1 MKTQLIKKDPSF
13 GLFLNA
19 IRTFEAE
26 SSVKGILIFA
36 SDDDGYTPEGID
48 SILKSCKLPVFGGVF
63 PQIIFKNKKYDQGTL
78 IVGLDQK
85 PDIFV
90 VQELSNTELVY
101 EDQLE
106 VLPLDDECKTAF
118 ILVDGLATRIGA
130 FIESFFNVFGLE
142 FNTIGG
148 GAGSLSFEQKPCL
161 FTNNGLIQDAA
172 VIATFNVA
180 SGVGVKHGWQELS
193 GPYKVTSSNKNTL
206 HVLDSESAFTLYK
219 RVIEKD
225 SGKIITKENFF
236 DIAKAYPF
244 GISRLGAE
252 KIVRDPIS
260 VEEDGSMVFVGEI
273 PNGVYLH
280 ILKGEIN
287 SLVDAAETAYKDAEK
302 GLNSESE
309 NKSIVF
315 IDCISRVLFL
325 EDDFDAELNA
335 VYDEALPMIGALT
348 LGEIANSGK
357 DYLEFYNKTAVVSI
371 IENL

>member
-1 MKTQLIKKDPSF
+1 MKTELIKKDTSF
-13 GLFLNA
+13 KPFIDA
-19 IRTFEAE
+19 IRTFEADPK
-26 SSVKGILIFA
+26 VKGILIFA
-36 SDDDGYTPEGID
+36 CDDDGYTPEGID

-63 PQIIFKNKKYDQGTL
+63 PQIILKNKKYDQGTL
-78 IVGLDQK
+78 IVGLEQK

-106 VLPLDDECKTAF
+106 VLSLDEECKTAF
-118 ILVDGLATRIGA
+118 ILVDGLATRICA
-130 FIESFFNVFGLE
+130 FVESFFNIFGLE

-148 GAGSLSFEQKPCL
+148 GAGSLSFVQKPCL
-161 FTNNGLIQDAA
+161 FTNSGLIQDAA
-172 VIATFNVA
+172 IIATFNVA

-193 GPYKVTSSNKNTL
+193 GPYKVSSSNKN
-206 HVLDSESAFTLYK
+206 VLSILDNESAFSLYK
-219 RVIEKD
+219 RVVEED
-225 SGKIITKENFF
+225 SKKIITRENFF

-260 VEEDGSMVFVGEI
+260 ANEDGSLTFVGEI

-280 ILKGEIN
+280 ILKGELD
-287 SLVDAAETAYKDAEK
+287 SLVDAAGCAYKDAAKDIE
-302 GLNSESE
+302 SESE
-309 NKSIVF
+309 NKSIIF
-315 IDCISRVLFL
+315 IDCISRVLFM

-335 VYDEALPMIGALT
+335 VYKKDMPMIGVLT

>member
-1 MKTQLIKKDPSF
+1 MKTKLIKKDTSF
-13 GLFLNA
+13 DLFLNT

-26 SSVKGILIFA
+26 PSVKGILIFA
-36 SDDDGYTPEGID
+36 SDADGYTPEGID

-63 PQIIFKNKKYDQGTL
+63 PQIIFQNKKYDEGTL
-78 IVGLDQK
+78 IIGLEQK

-101 EDQLE
+101 EDQLK
-106 VLPLDDECKTAF
+106 VLSLDEECKTAF
-118 ILVDGLATRIGA
+118 ILVDGLAMRIAA
-130 FIESFFNVFGLE
+130 FIESFFNIFGLE

-148 GAGSLSFEQKPCL
+148 GAGSLSFVQKPCL
-161 FTNNGLIQDAA
+161 FTNEGLIQDAA

-193 GPYKVTSSNKNTL
+193 GPYKVSSSNKN
-206 HVLDSESAFTLYK
+206 VLSILDNESAFTLYK
-219 RVIEKD
+219 RVVEED
-225 SGKIITKENFF
+225 SKKIITRENFF

-260 VEEDGSMVFVGEI
+260 VEEDGSMIFVGEI

-280 ILKGEIN
+280 ILKGEVD
-287 SLVDAAETAYKDAEK
+287 SLVDAAEMAYKDAEK
-302 GLNSESE
+302 DLNSESE

-325 EDDFDAELNA
+325 ENDFDAELNA
-335 VYDEALPMIGALT
+335 VYDKDLPMIGILT